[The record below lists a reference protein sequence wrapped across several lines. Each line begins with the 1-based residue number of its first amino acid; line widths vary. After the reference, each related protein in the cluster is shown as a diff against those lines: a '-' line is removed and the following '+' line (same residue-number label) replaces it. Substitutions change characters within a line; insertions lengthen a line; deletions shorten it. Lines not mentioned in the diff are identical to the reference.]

1 MENTITRIADLPI
14 DNGQTSYSTNI
25 PNSVSAG
32 NNGGGGVPTNY
43 IPMNVHPNPYGNPT
57 GPIMPIP
64 QQTSSPKDT
73 FSMQKQVNFDLPP
86 APPQAQYLTEEQQAQ
101 LQALQH
107 QRLPSRDIPM
117 DTETYLHDEQV
128 KANYIPKAN
137 LSSDYVRDYQDMT
150 EKNVKEYEAKKRQT
164 NRFDMILNEIQ
175 VPVIVAI
182 LFFLFQLPMINS
194 MIFKRFSFLSIYNN
208 DGNFN
213 FTGLLL
219 KSLLFGSAY
228 YSISKITDFLSEL

>member
-14 DNGQTSYSTNI
+14 DNGQSAYSTNI

-43 IPMNVHPNPYGNPT
+43 IPMNVHPNPYGNP
-57 GPIMPIP
+57 GGQIMPIP
-64 QQTSSPKDT
+64 QQTSSPKDV
-73 FSMQKQVNFDLPP
+73 FSTQKQVSFAPP

-101 LQALQH
+101 LQALQQ

-117 DTETYLHDEQV
+117 DTETYLHDEQIQP
-128 KANYIPKAN
+128 NYIPKAN
-137 LSSDYVRDYQDMT
+137 LSNDYVRDHQDMT

-175 VPVIVAI
+175 IPVIVAI
-182 LFFLFQLPMINS
+182 LFFLFQLPMINT
-194 MIFKRFSFLSIYNN
+194 MIFKKFSFLSIYNN

-219 KSLLFGSAY
+219 KSILFGSAY
-228 YSISKITDFLSEL
+228 YSISKMTDFLSEI